1 MAEILHHVYIQI
13 LCLHGGIPHP
23 SLGNGLL
30 SDINEIPNML
40 PNPEVD
46 SLLAWELMWNDPIR
60 DEDITEEIAEEL
72 LQGQGY
78 IENVTRATGHL
89 FR

>member
-1 MAEILHHVYIQI
+1 MQI

-60 DEDITEEIAEEL
+60 YVATIAMTTQVILEL
-72 LQGQGY
+72 FL
-78 IENVTRATGHL
+78 
-89 FR
+89 

>member
-1 MAEILHHVYIQI
+1 MQI

-23 SLGNGLL
+23 SLGNGQL

-40 PNPEVD
+40 PNPEMD

-60 DEDITEEIAEEL
+60 CVATAAMTTQVILEL
-72 LQGQGY
+72 IL
-78 IENVTRATGHL
+78 
-89 FR
+89 